1 MSIVDIAR
9 EKALEQGKGLNQEE
23 LLQVLQV
30 PDSQLEEIADIA
42 HQTRLKW
49 CGPDV
54 SVEGI
59 ISIKTGGCPE
69 DCHFCSQS
77 GLFESPVR
85 AVRLNIPELVEAAQK
100 TAKSGATEFCIVAA
114 VKSPDD
120 RLLDQVGEAIA
131 AINDAVD
138 IEISCSLGTLTR
150 EQAQRLKDMGAQ
162 RYNHNLET
170 SRSFFPNVVTTHT
183 WEERKQTLDYVREVG
198 MEVCCGGIIGM
209 GEQVDDR
216 LGMLMLLANLPS
228 HPDSVPINLWNEVKG
243 VPVNDTAE
251 RPDPIGLVRLVAT
264 ARIMMPQSVVRLSAG
279 RQYMTDELQAMCFLA
294 GANSIF
300 IGDVLLTTK
309 NPQRDRDADLLDRL
323 GITSRLA

>member
-209 GEQVDDR
+209 GESLEQRAEFAVQLAEIDPCEVPMNFLDPRPGTPFADRPLVPLGEGLRAVAAFRLAMPSTTLRFAGGRELSLGDDGTER
-216 LGMLMLLANLPS
+216 GLLGG
-228 HPDSVPINLWNEVKG
+228 IN
-243 VPVNDTAE
+243 A
-251 RPDPIGLVRLVAT
+251 I
-264 ARIMMPQSVVRLSAG
+264 IAG
-279 RQYMTDELQAMCFLA
+279 NY
-294 GANSIF
+294 
-300 IGDVLLTTK
+300 LTTLGQQIEK
-309 NPQRDRDADLLDRL
+309 DVDMLNRIDLPIKAL
-323 GITSRLA
+323 

>member
-131 AINDAVD
+131 AINDA
-138 IEISCSLGTLTR
+138 
-150 EQAQRLKDMGAQ
+150 
-162 RYNHNLET
+162 
-170 SRSFFPNVVTTHT
+170 F
-183 WEERKQTLDYVREVG
+183 
-198 MEVCCGGIIGM
+198 
-209 GEQVDDR
+209 
-216 LGMLMLLANLPS
+216 
-228 HPDSVPINLWNEVKG
+228 
-243 VPVNDTAE
+243 
-251 RPDPIGLVRLVAT
+251 DP
-264 ARIMMPQSVVRLSAG
+264 
-279 RQYMTDELQAMCFLA
+279 
-294 GANSIF
+294 
-300 IGDVLLTTK
+300 
-309 NPQRDRDADLLDRL
+309 
-323 GITSRLA
+323 